1 MAERKPP
8 EYYNTQK
15 LWYPEGK
22 EPLPEERFYS
32 DPNVEKG
39 IIPAL
44 KSIANAPREL
54 KEMKMEYH
62 KSKGRDAFGFG
73 VEQIDEATK
82 NAQRIA
88 KDHMYVWNRL
98 IENKGPIGMKKDEQQ
113 PQERLKQLFDDDGFK
128 NFLSGK
134 TIQDKMVALR
144 DVGIYQGMDM
154 SDEEL
159 ARFLMTHAASGLTED
174 PNVHKEAKQNIN
186 PTEGYGNIPYISKA
200 LKRRDDAMNPEGY

>member
-1 MAERKPP
+1 MAKDQ
-8 EYYNTQK
+8 YGY
-15 LWYPEGK
+15 
-22 EPLPEERFYS
+22 
-32 DPNVEKG
+32 
-39 IIPAL
+39 
-44 KSIANAPREL
+44 
-54 KEMKMEYH
+54 
-62 KSKGRDAFGFG
+62 G
-73 VEQIDEATK
+73 VEQVNEATK

-144 DVGIYQGMDM
+144 DVGIFQGMDM

-159 ARFLMTHAASGLTED
+159 ARFLMTHAPSGLTED
-174 PNVHKEAKQNIN
+174 PNVHKEAKQSISQHYKSYDNN
-186 PTEGYGNIPYISKA
+186 PYVGPKA
-200 LKRRDDAMNPEGY
+200 IKANNPDSYTGE